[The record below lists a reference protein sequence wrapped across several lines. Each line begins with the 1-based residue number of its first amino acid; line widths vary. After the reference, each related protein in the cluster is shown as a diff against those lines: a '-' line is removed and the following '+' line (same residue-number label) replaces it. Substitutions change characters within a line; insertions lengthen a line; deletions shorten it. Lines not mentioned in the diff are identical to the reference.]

1 MINWITLH
9 YPEAKN
15 HMPGTTVTHPT
26 YWTSCRFNKI
36 VQPGLLF
43 KESVKRILTIGLFP
57 RQHKGWFFVR
67 LQASRFACTLDLS
80 FMSWVTKVSVPI
92 NIIIITMLDCF
103 EFEADRAGNQTHGGL
118 STFQRL
124 WCSRLFLS
132 IAPSLDSHAISAHRT
147 LSFIMLLTSWRVL
160 PTCGLP
166 LRCRSAWITR
176 MSSKSSK
183 VTHSVVPDSKPFKLA
198 VVVIDNSSEGVL
210 TCRGCL
216 TASLLHRKV
225 FSNFPTYEALIWVST
240 SHLGF

>member
-1 MINWITLH
+1 MVVSHNVWASRCH
-9 YPEAKN
+9 VVFESS
-15 HMPGTTVTHPT
+15 
-26 YWTSCRFNKI
+26 YWLWLQFPSLTCH
-36 VQPGLLF
+36 
-43 KESVKRILTIGLFP
+43 RIAIYCNI
-57 RQHKGWFFVR
+57 HNCNFVR
-67 LQASRFACTLDLS
+67 KT
-80 FMSWVTKVSVPI
+80 
-92 NIIIITMLDCF
+92 N
-103 EFEADRAGNQTHGGL
+103 
-118 STFQRL
+118 FQRL

-132 IAPSLDSHAISAHRT
+132 IAPSLDSHAISAYRT

-216 TASLLHRKV
+216 TASFLHRKV